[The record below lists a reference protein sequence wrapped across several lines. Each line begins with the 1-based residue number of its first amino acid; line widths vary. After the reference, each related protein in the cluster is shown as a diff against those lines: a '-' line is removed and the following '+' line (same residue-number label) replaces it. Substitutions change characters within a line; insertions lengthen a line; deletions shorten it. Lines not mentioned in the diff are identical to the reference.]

1 MMLKQV
7 HQPLSLYIFSGP
19 GHSPMAIVASVAA
32 GKSSIGPAATSPDEI
47 SVTEKERK
55 NGY

>member
-7 HQPLSLYIFSGP
+7 HEPLSLYILSGP
-19 GHSPMAIVASVAA
+19 EHSPMAIVASVAA
-32 GKSSIGPAATSPDEI
+32 VKSSIGPAAKSPGEI
-47 SVTEKERK
+47 SVTEEERK